1 MPDLSLSRLF
11 SHLPRASQAV
21 RDGRTPGRNPA
32 AAQVGQPAGRP
43 RRVPGLS
50 LGLSV
55 MLVLGLAACAS
66 APPVPVLPP
75 DAVLHDQAFT
85 RPAAL
90 PQPDAVFAVSP
101 EMTRYVQETAQGVL
115 KRNGLDHG
123 LVEALYSR
131 RQLQLEYDSE
141 RTRSAAEAF
150 DARAGNCL
158 SLAIMT
164 GALADELGL
173 QVRFQTVDVENTWER
188 SGALLM
194 LNNHINVS
202 LRRPLES
209 SRVISTTGEWL
220 TVDFLPP
227 RSIERLKVH
236 EVSRERVV
244 AMFMNNRAAEEL
256 AQERPE
262 AAYWWAREAVRQDA
276 AFADAYNTLAV
287 IYRRHGQPA
296 WAEAALRRTL
306 ALRPDSPIA
315 LDNLAGLLEQ
325 QGRSAEAAPLR
336 ARLAQLQPSAPFTF
350 FDEGMAALQRG
361 DYARARD
368 LLEREV
374 ARSNDYHE
382 VHMGLAVAYMNLGNT
397 AAAARHL
404 ELARE
409 NVGSRKRKAI
419 YAAKLEQL
427 KALGAH

>member
-1 MPDLSLSRLF
+1 MPDMSLSRLF
-11 SHLPRASQAV
+11 SHLTQASPAV
-21 RDGRTPGRNPA
+21 RDLQEPGRTRA
-32 AAQVGQPAGRP
+32 VARLCRAAGRACLNQ
-43 RRVPGLS
+43 GLS
-50 LGLSV
+50 LG
-55 MLVLGLAACAS
+55 LVLGLAACAG
-66 APPVPVLPP
+66 APPAPVLPP

-101 EMTRYVQETAQGVL
+101 AMTRYVQETAQGL
-115 KRNGLDHG
+115 LRRQGLDHG

-141 RTRSAAEAF
+141 RTRTATEAF

-164 GALADELGL
+164 GALAGELGL
-173 QVRFQTVDVENTWER
+173 QVRYQTVDVESTWER
-188 SGALLM
+188 SGALL
-194 LNNHINVS
+194 LRNNHINVS
-202 LRRPLES
+202 LRRPLQPQVVS
-209 SRVISTTGEWL
+209 STGEWL

-227 RSIERLKVH
+227 QSIERLKVH

-262 AAYWWAREAVRQDA
+262 AAYWWAREAVQQDA

-306 ALRPDSPIA
+306 ALRPDSLIA

-336 ARLAQLQPSAPFTF
+336 ERLAQLQPSAPFTF

-427 KALGAH
+427 KALAAH

>member
-1 MPDLSLSRLF
+1 MPGAFGAL
-11 SHLPRASQAV
+11 
-21 RDGRTPGRNPA
+21 A
-32 AAQVGQPAGRP
+32 AAGSNTAPPRGRLRAGS
-43 RRVPGLS
+43 PGPLTRW
-50 LGLSV
+50 GG
-55 MLVLGLAACAS
+55 VLLAALALAACA
-66 APPVPVLPP
+66 APPAAPVPPP
-75 DAVLHDQAFT
+75 ETVLHDEAFA
-85 RPAAL
+85 RPAHL
-90 PQPDAVFAVSP
+90 PRPEEVFAVSP
-101 EMTRYVQETAQGVL
+101 QMARYVQDTAQGLL

-173 QVRFQTVDVENTWER
+173 QVRFQTVDVESTWER

-194 LNNHINVS
+194 RNNHINIS

-209 SRVISTTGEWL
+209 HRVISTTGEWL

-227 RSIERLKVH
+227 RSIEKLKVH
-236 EVSRERVV
+236 EVSRARVV
-244 AMFMNNRAAEEL
+244 AMFMNNRSAEEL
-256 AQERPE
+256 AKERTE
-262 AAYWWAREAVRQDA
+262 AAYWWAREAVQQDPS
-276 AFADAYNTLAV
+276 FADAYNTLAV
-287 IYRRHGQPA
+287 IYRRHAQPA

-325 QGRSAEAAPLR
+325 QGRGDEAAPIR
-336 ARLAQLQPSAPFTF
+336 ARLAQLQPSAPFAD
-350 FDEGMAALQRG
+350 FDRGMAALQKG
-361 DYARARD
+361 DYATARD

-382 VHMGLAVAYMNLGNT
+382 VHMGLAVAYMNLGNPS
-397 AAAARHL
+397 AAARHL

-409 NVGSRKRKAI
+409 NVGSRKRKAL

-427 KALGAH
+427 KAQGVH